1 MGGSTRCFS
10 IGDKGGPFV
19 RGSVATVE
27 QAGPSEVRSELMRV
41 RGHRPR
47 HQSRSKVT
55 GGWSVENRTEFWFYK
70 PVGDSADGWG
80 TENKKNAAHKHVPRH
95 LVEDSTPS
103 LCFQSFLT
111 LPYTS

>member
-1 MGGSTRCFS
+1 MEVRGASQ

-19 RGSVATVE
+19 RGSVATAE

-55 GGWSVENRTEFWFYK
+55 GGRSVGDREFWFYK

-80 TENKKNAAHKHVPRH
+80 AEKKKNAAHKHH